1 MMADVLLPRAA
12 RKLDTPP
19 TSIPRLG
26 DLTTDLLRGPYA
38 ALFTFSGGVRS
49 ESEVH
54 FQADPGP
61 RAEDTVVVAGI
72 RDLS

>member
-12 RKLDTPP
+12 RKLDTLP

-26 DLTTDLLRGPYA
+26 NLTTDLLRGPYA

-49 ESEVH
+49 
-54 FQADPGP
+54 
-61 RAEDTVVVAGI
+61 RI
-72 RDLS
+72 